1 MIWNKKS
8 GDPHLVSGNALFL
21 VLIAVALF
29 AGLSYAVTLTS
40 RGGGNVKKEELQ
52 LQASSIIQYTA
63 SVRAAVQRMILIGQ
77 IDENALSFQNTVYQS
92 TTGSLRQPA
101 SYFPNCT
108 DTSCQVYH
116 PDGGGITPITID
128 QNIAPAVSGTTSPG
142 HVLFMETSVLGVG
155 TSANDLVM
163 FYLYLTED
171 LCMALNDVLGVPN
184 DSGAVPIDIPTTSSP
199 GSNTYTND
207 LDTLTGVVLGDEY
220 APLTGQTAFCVD
232 WNRSGHAND
241 FMFYQVLVDR

>member
-101 SYFPNCT
+101 SQFPNCLNT
-108 DTSCQVYH
+108 DCQVYH
-116 PDGGGITPITID
+116 PDGGGVVPVTID
-128 QNIAPAVSGTTSPG
+128 QNIGTESSGTEPG

-155 TSANDLVM
+155 TTANDLVM
-163 FYLYLTED
+163 FYLYVSEE

-184 DSGAVPIDIPTTSSP
+184 DSGEVPIDIPTTSSP

-220 APLTGQTAFCVD
+220 APLTGQTAFCVN
-232 WNRSGHAND
+232 WNRSGKPHD
-241 FMFYQVLVDR
+241 YMFYQVLVDR